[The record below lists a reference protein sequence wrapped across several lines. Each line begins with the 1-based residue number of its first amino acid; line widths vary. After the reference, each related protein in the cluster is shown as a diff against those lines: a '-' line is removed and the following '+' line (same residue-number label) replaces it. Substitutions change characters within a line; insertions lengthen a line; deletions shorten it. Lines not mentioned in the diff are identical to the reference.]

1 MFIETGNYI
10 ITSVKEN
17 GPITYTPSKG
27 YLDVQGGPGTT
38 VCSMSS
44 KVLPAVDCIL
54 VLVPHFAC
62 PGLGSFHNSGGRRR
76 HLYTH

>member
-44 KVLPAVDCIL
+44 KVLPVADCIL
-54 VLVPHFAC
+54 VVPRFE
-62 PGLGSFHNSGGRRR
+62 GRGGIHNSGAQRR
-76 HLYTH
+76 HLCRH